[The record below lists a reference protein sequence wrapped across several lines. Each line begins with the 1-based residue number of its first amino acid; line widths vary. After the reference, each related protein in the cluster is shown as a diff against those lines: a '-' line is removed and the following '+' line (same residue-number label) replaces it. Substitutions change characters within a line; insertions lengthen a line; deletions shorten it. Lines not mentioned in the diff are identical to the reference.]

1 MLNINRKIGLILLL
15 VFGLVS
21 CNNEPKI
28 EPDMAKED
36 VFLTLDFVS
45 AFNNASI
52 DYNQNEFITS
62 SKDTIIPQKFK
73 FIFSNLRFVKADN
86 TEISFPDRYGYISYD
101 EGNTTMILPEV
112 PEGSYKA
119 IKFYLGLDS
128 AINVSDPSIWPAKH
142 PLNPLYN
149 SMHWGWNTGYIF
161 ITHEGQFLNNGV
173 KDNYTFHIA
182 TLAFR
187 TEIEI
192 PLTYIHNNGNLD
204 IIQIKADL
212 AKYFDGVHAYS
223 LKTEIPASHS
233 NIAQAP
239 YINKLRA
246 NIQQMF
252 SAKQN

>member
-101 EGNTTMILPEV
+101 EGNTTMIFA
-112 PEGSYKA
+112 GSA
-119 IKFYLGLDS
+119 
-128 AINVSDPSIWPAKH
+128 
-142 PLNPLYN
+142 
-149 SMHWGWNTGYIF
+149 
-161 ITHEGQFLNNGV
+161 
-173 KDNYTFHIA
+173 
-182 TLAFR
+182 
-187 TEIEI
+187 
-192 PLTYIHNNGNLD
+192 
-204 IIQIKADL
+204 
-212 AKYFDGVHAYS
+212 
-223 LKTEIPASHS
+223 
-233 NIAQAP
+233 
-239 YINKLRA
+239 
-246 NIQQMF
+246 
-252 SAKQN
+252 

>member
-1 MLNINRKIGLILLL
+1 MVKNNFKTIQIIIN
-15 VFGLVS
+15 
-21 CNNEPKI
+21 N
-28 EPDMAKED
+28 
-36 VFLTLDFVS
+36 
-45 AFNNASI
+45 FNNKDKMNAS
-52 DYNQNEFITS
+52 D
-62 SKDTIIPQKFK
+62 FK
-73 FIFSNLRFVKADN
+73 NI
-86 TEISFPDRYGYISYD
+86 
-101 EGNTTMILPEV
+101 M
-112 PEGSYKA
+112 
-119 IKFYLGLDS
+119 
-128 AINVSDPSIWPAKH
+128 
-142 PLNPLYN
+142 
-149 SMHWGWNTGYIF
+149 
-161 ITHEGQFLNNGV
+161 